1 MGIIAMTSPTTASNV
16 IIRTA
21 TLDDLKA
28 IAELI
33 VPFVEQGLLL
43 ERTYDELEEWQD
55 NFFVAELNG
64 KVIGCAAL
72 EIYSRK
78 LAEIRSLAV
87 SSEAQG
93 LGIGKMLVKAC
104 VDLAQQKGVFE
115 VMAITASEE
124 FFINCGFDFNT
135 PNLRKAMFYQTH
147 SQTSAPDS

>member
-1 MGIIAMTSPTTASNV
+1 MTTTATASNV
-16 IIRTA
+16 IIRNA
-21 TLDDLKA
+21 TPADLAA

-64 KVIGCAAL
+64 KVVGCAAL

-87 SSEAQG
+87 SQDAQG
-93 LGIGKMLVKAC
+93 LGIGKALVKAC
-104 VDLAQQKGVFE
+104 VDLAQVKGVFE
-115 VMAITASEE
+115 VMAITASED
-124 FFINCGFDFNT
+124 FFKTCGFDFNT
-135 PNLRKAMFYQTH
+135 PNLKKAMFYQTQ
-147 SQTSAPDS
+147 S